1 MCAFSILREEDHPMK
16 YRFILFAAMALL
28 ATSACCAS
36 AQELAVFADKTFRPA
51 LEEIAPLF
59 TEQTGFKVDLS
70 FGRSP
75 ALAEKIVRAKVP
87 PDLFFPDSEN
97 AMQQV
102 VEKGLVD
109 VALKRNVV
117 QMPATEP
124 VEEGVV
130 PEPQFTSAAVLLNA
144 ANRLQAMAFLEFLV
158 SEPARAAFARQGF
171 ALP

>member
-1 MCAFSILREEDHPMK
+1 MK
-16 YRFILFAAMALL
+16 NRFILFASMVLL
-28 ATSACCAS
+28 AASACCAA
-36 AQELAVFADKTFRPA
+36 AQALAVFADKTFRPA
-51 LEEIAPLF
+51 LKEIVPLF
-59 TEQTGFKVDLS
+59 EEQTGFKVDLS
-70 FGRSP
+70 CGRSP
-75 ALAEKIVRAKVP
+75 ALAEKIIRSEVP
-87 PDLFFPDSEN
+87 PDLFFPDSET

-117 QMPATEP
+117 QMPAAEP

-144 ANRLQAMAFLEFLV
+144 DHRLQAMAFLEFLV

>member
-1 MCAFSILREEDHPMK
+1 MK
-16 YRFILFAAMALL
+16 NRFILFASMILL
-28 ATSACCAS
+28 AVSSCCAA
-36 AQELAVFADKTFRPA
+36 AQELAVFADKAFRPA
-51 LEEIAPLF
+51 LKEIVPLF
-59 TEQTGFKVDLS
+59 EAQTGFKVDLS
-70 FGRSP
+70 CGRSP
-75 ALAEKIVRAKVP
+75 ALAEKIIRAAVP
-87 PDLFFPDSEN
+87 PDLFFPDSET

-117 QMPATEP
+117 QMPAAEP
-124 VEEGVV
+124 VEEGLA

-144 ANRLQAMAFLEFLV
+144 DHRLQAMAFLEFLV